1 MVTVSVADVD
11 MSLQFA
17 LQQQQQLQQLQFSDS
32 NLLEKCTSFNLEKSY
47 ANYYFAK
54 YIYLLVTGVEL
65 VAFQNL

>member
-11 MSLQFA
+11 MSKR
-17 LQQQQQLQQLQFSDS
+17 FSES

-47 ANYYFAK
+47 ANYYFAE

-65 VAFQNL
+65 VALQNLYSIV